1 MDEKCVSCRK
11 RSCSMKK
18 MGKLEKNLMKWF
30 RAEKISLP
38 EGALLT
44 EKCLDEITEKILKE
58 RKKDRDAVVLLRMRK
73 ANLGLNNE
81 MDEAVEDD
89 LDEDDGREHM
99 KNKKEKENRET
110 QWYIG

>member
-11 RSCSMKK
+11 RSCPMKK

-38 EGALLT
+38 DGTLLLD
-44 EKCLDEITEKILKE
+44 KCVDEMTEKIVRE
-58 RKKDRDAVVLLRMRK
+58 RKKDRDAVILLRMRR

-81 MDEAVEDD
+81 MDEAAEDD
-89 LDEDDGREHM
+89 LDEDDGSEHM
-99 KNKKEKENRET
+99 KNRKEKENRET

>member
-1 MDEKCVSCRK
+1 
-11 RSCSMKK
+11 MKK

-38 EGALLT
+38 DGTLLLD
-44 EKCLDEITEKILKE
+44 KCVDEMTEKIVRE
-58 RKKDRDAVVLLRMRK
+58 RKKDRDAVILLRMRR

>member
-11 RSCSMKK
+11 RSCPMKK

-110 QWYIG
+110 QWCIG